1 MASSWVFFCRL
12 LLLVLVPSAF
22 ANVVLIGSNVTLSFD
37 DIEANFAPSVKGSG
51 VCGMLYVAEPLDAC
65 SPLTKKAVVAKDGV
79 PSPFALIIR
88 GGCSFEDKVRRA
100 QAAGFKAA
108 IVYDDEDGDLVASKD
123 FSLPT
128 ERKESFSRQG
138 MPVA

>member
-22 ANVVLIGSNVTLSFD
+22 ANVVLIGNNVTLSFD
-37 DIEANFAPSVKGSG
+37 GIEANFAPSVKGSG

-65 SPLTKKAVVAKDGV
+65 SPLTKKAGVAKDGV

-108 IVYDDEDGDLVASKD
+108 IIYDDEDGDLVASKD
-123 FSLPT
+123 FPLPT
-128 ERKESFSRQG
+128 GS
-138 MPVA
+138 